1 MENEEMMSTDQHEW
15 DGNERRNGA
24 DWFQYKHMI
33 LADIKGTKDDVKE
46 IKEDVLD
53 IKLALT
59 ELKLEIKQVVNKSAT
74 TTSSIIS
81 TIISIVGGVVIWFL
95 TGMK

>member
-1 MENEEMMSTDQHEW
+1 MENELMGTADQHEW
-15 DGNERRNGA
+15 DGVERRNGA
-24 DWFQYKHMI
+24 DWLQYKHMI
-33 LADIKGTKDDVKE
+33 LSDIKGTKDDVKD

-74 TTSSIIS
+74 TTSSIVS
-81 TIISIVGGVVIWFL
+81 TIISIVGGVAVWFL